1 MEKSEFV
8 DEDVGFVASVDE
20 VVDEV
25 VDDMNDRAVLVSE
38 VDWKEEVCDNERG
51 DIRIAVC
58 PIEAVLIVA
67 SGGGGGG
74 SSNGFETDSSFFS
87 CFWQ

>member
-20 VVDEV
+20 VVD
-25 VDDMNDRAVLVSE
+25 DMNDRTIVSE
-38 VDWKEEVCDNERG
+38 ADWKEEICDNERG
-51 DIRIAVC
+51 DISIAVC

-74 SSNGFETDSSFFS
+74 SSNGFETDISFFS
-87 CFWQ
+87 RFWQ